1 MTFKRRIASL
11 LSSKGKVEEGIRLME
26 AGDFVRG
33 FALLSR
39 LASAGDTEASFRVG
53 RAYLDGAGVPPSLEE
68 GAHWM
73 LGAAEAG
80 HVEAAFVLATLY
92 TIGFPEGFEIR
103 KAAATFDLAARPPS
117 GARQPDFHKG
127 FHWGQVAAN
136 AGFSDA
142 QALLGYILTNGPED
156 LRDAVQARAW
166 YERSA
171 AAGCSQGHLGLA
183 LAILHQ
189 AETDDARTL
198 AAHHLK
204 EATKGGLGTAFDIL
218 GRMSEA
224 GAGVP
229 RDMGAAARYYQQAA
243 ERNIVGA
250 QARYGLFL
258 LEGVGIE
265 QHYGRA
271 ETWLRRAALN
281 GDAESAALLGDLYA
295 QGGELPP
302 NLMEA
307 ANWYRL
313 AAEQKHGG
321 AARALGLLYLT
332 GNGVH
337 RDPDVAT
344 HWFQVASEAGDR
356 HADADFGNLI
366 LTGASATDDEK
377 QALQER
383 FERAAERGDLVG
395 AFNLGVCFDQ
405 GVGGTVDSREAARW
419 MQKAADGVV
428 NAQFWYGK
436 MLLEGRGVQADPTQA
451 MHWMEKAAEAG
462 MGEAQVAV
470 GQLLVTGQINGRKDH
485 GRAMELYRA
494 AAESG
499 NVDAMFS
506 LAAMYGGGHDVPENR
521 VEAQKWFMKAAQLGN
536 GLAQLMLG
544 RYLIRGLAGV
554 TDLQEG
560 RKWLEHAK
568 AQGIADAEAEL
579 INLDAAQPDE
589 DD

>member
-1 MTFKRRIASL
+1 MTFKRRITSL
-11 LSSKGKVEEGIRLME
+11 LSSKGKLEQAIHLME
-26 AGDFVRG
+26 TGETVRG

-39 LASAGDTEASFRVG
+39 MAAQGDMEASFRVG

-68 GAHWM
+68 GARWI
-73 LGAAEAG
+73 LSAAEAG
-80 HVEAAFVLATLY
+80 HVEATFVLATLY
-92 TIGFPEGFEIR
+92 TVGLPEGFEIR
-103 KAAATFDLAARPPS
+103 AQKAGLDLSARPVS
-117 GARQPDFHKG
+117 GKRHPDFHQG
-127 FHWGQVAAN
+127 RHWAQVAAD
-136 AGFSDA
+136 AGSADA

-156 LRDAVQARAW
+156 LRDLPRARAL
-166 YERSA
+166 YEQSA

-183 LAILHQ
+183 LAILHS
-189 AETDDARTL
+189 AETEDARKI
-198 AAHHLK
+198 AASHLK

-229 RDMGAAARYYQQAA
+229 HDMGAAARYYRRAA

-258 LEGVGIE
+258 LEGVGVE

-295 QGGELPP
+295 KGGELPP

-307 ANWYRL
+307 ATWYRL

-344 HWFQVASEAGDR
+344 HWFRVASESGDH

-366 LTGASATDDEK
+366 LTGAAATDDQK
-377 QALQER
+377 QALKER
-383 FERAAERGDLVG
+383 FERAAEKGDLVG
-395 AFNLGVCFDQ
+395 AFNLGVCFAE
-405 GVGGTVDSREAARW
+405 GVGDTQDAAEAARW
-419 MQKAADGVV
+419 MQKATDGVV
-428 NAQFWYGK
+428 NAQFWYGR
-436 MLLEGRGVQADPTQA
+436 MLLEGRGVQPDPTQA
-451 MHWMEKAAEAG
+451 MHWMEKAADAG
-462 MGEAQVAV
+462 MAEAQVAV
-470 GQLLVTGQINGRKDH
+470 AQLLVTGQINGRRDH
-485 GRAMELYRA
+485 VRALNLYEA
-494 AAESG
+494 AANSG
-499 NVDAMFS
+499 NTDAMFS
-506 LAAMYGGGHDVPENR
+506 LAAMYGGGHDVAENR
-521 VEAQKWFMKAAQLGN
+521 ADAQKWFRKAAQRGN

-544 RYLIRGLAGV
+544 RYLVRGLAGV
-554 TDLQEG
+554 TDLVEG
-560 RKWLEHAK
+560 RSWLERAK
-568 AQGIADAEAEL
+568 AQGIQDAEAEL
-579 INLDAAQPDE
+579 INLDDARADE

>member
-1 MTFKRRIASL
+1 MTFRRRIAAL
-11 LSSKGKVEEGIRLME
+11 LSPKGKMEEAIRLME
-26 AGDFVRG
+26 GGDAVRG
-33 FALLSR
+33 FTLLSR
-39 LASAGDTEASFRVG
+39 LAANGDTEAAFRVG
-53 RAYLDGAGVPPSLEE
+53 RAYLDGRGAPPSLEE
-68 GAHWM
+68 GARWI
-73 LGAAEAG
+73 LKAADAG
-80 HVEAAFVLATLY
+80 HIEAAFVLATLY
-92 TIGFPEGFEIR
+92 TVGFPEEFKLRGTDAGLDFAAKPAAGPR
-103 KAAATFDLAARPPS
+103 K
-117 GARQPDFHKG
+117 PDFHKG
-127 FHWGQVAAN
+127 LHWANIAAQ
-136 AGFSDA
+136 AGSADA

-156 LRDAVQARAW
+156 LRDLSQARSW

-183 LAILHQ
+183 LAILHT
-189 AETDDARTL
+189 AGTDEDRVVAAR
-198 AAHHLK
+198 HLK
-204 EATKGGLGTAFDIL
+204 EATRGGLGTAFDIL

-229 RDMGAAARYYQQAA
+229 RDMGAAARYYKEAA
-243 ERNIVGA
+243 ERNMVGA

-258 LEGVGIE
+258 LEGVGVE
-265 QHYGRA
+265 RHYGRA

-281 GDAESAALLGDLYA
+281 GDAESAALLGDLYS

-337 RDPDVAT
+337 RDPDAAT
-344 HWFQVASEAGDR
+344 HWFQVASEAGDH

-366 LTGASATDDEK
+366 LTGASASEDDK
-377 QALQER
+377 QALKDR

-395 AFNLGVCFDQ
+395 AFNLGVCFAE
-405 GVGGTVDSREAARW
+405 GVGGTSDSREAARW
-419 MQKAADGVV
+419 MQKAADGIV
-428 NAQFWYGK
+428 NAQFWYGR

-451 MHWMEKAAEAG
+451 LYWMEKAADAG

-470 GQLLVTGQINGRKDH
+470 GQLLLTGQINGRKDH
-485 GRAMELYRA
+485 VRAMELYRA

-506 LAAMYGGGHDVPENR
+506 LAAMYGGGHDVPEDR
-521 VEAQKWFMKAAQLGN
+521 TEAQKWFTKAARQGN

-544 RYLIRGLAGV
+544 RYLVRGLAGI
-554 TDLQEG
+554 TDPQEG
-560 RKWLEHAK
+560 RKWLERAK
-568 AQGIADAEAEL
+568 EQGIKDAEIE
-579 INLDAAQPDE
+579 LDALDAQQPDE